1 MSGRLVCVSQ
11 RVKSVRPQGGRIFVA
26 KDLLPAENLSLRK
39 TPGILECLIL
49 STCIRFEI
57 YAAVKEDAEIPGPVS
72 DHLRDAFGVDIG
84 VAGDAFAVFEGAD
97 AVRHLFEVVCG
108 LDSSIVGEKQIV
120 GQVKEA
126 YRAAQNAGCTGPVL
140 NRLFQKCL
148 NVSKRVRT
156 RTGIDRGVCSAA
168 SLAVK
173 LVLRS
178 CGGLDGTRALILGA
192 GQMGKLVALN
202 LSANGCR
209 EIRFA
214 ARSEENARI
223 VAEQCGAGCIPF
235 SRFPEGLREVDI
247 LISATGAPHEVVGF
261 RTVADASAHRG
272 GRTLFIVDLADPPD
286 VDPRVSIL
294 GNVSLFTLRCV
305 DALASE
311 TKQTRLAAACAAR
324 VLIEESV
331 GEFTR
336 ARDGAVRRW
345 PAPPA
350 SRTPP
355 RSIPRSAPSSPPCG
369 ATGWSSPS
377 SSSGPR
383 RARRRG
389 GVHV

>member
-1 MSGRLVCVSQ
+1 MRRRIVCLSQ
-11 RVKSVRPQGGRIFVA
+11 RARASSPRGVRIFVPRE
-26 KDLLPAENLSLRK
+26 LLSAETRSLRR

-57 YAAVKEDAEIPGPVS
+57 YAALENGAGIPGPVAEY
-72 DHLRDAFGVDIG
+72 LRGTYGVDIG
-84 VAGDAFAVFEGAD
+84 AAGDAFAVFEGAD

-108 LDSSIVGEKQIV
+108 LDSSILGEKQIV
-120 GQVKEA
+120 AQVKEA

-140 NRLFQKCL
+140 NRLSQKCL

-156 RTGIDRGVCSAA
+156 QTGIDRGVCSAA

-173 LVLRS
+173 LVLKN

-202 LSANGCR
+202 LAANGCR

-235 SRFPEGLREVDI
+235 SRFPEELREVDI
-247 LISATGAPHEVVGF
+247 LISATGAPHEVVGYATIEEAMG
-261 RTVADASAHRG
+261 RRG
-272 GRTLFIVDLADPPD
+272 GRALFIVDLADPPD

-311 TKQTRLAAACAAR
+311 TKQTRLAAARAAR
-324 VLIEESV
+324 VLIEECV

-336 ARDGAVRRW
+336 ARDGAAR
-345 PAPPA
+345 PAA
-350 SRTPP
+350 CV
-355 RSIPRSAPSSPPCG
+355 I
-369 ATGWSSPS
+369 
-377 SSSGPR
+377 
-383 RARRRG
+383 
-389 GVHV
+389 